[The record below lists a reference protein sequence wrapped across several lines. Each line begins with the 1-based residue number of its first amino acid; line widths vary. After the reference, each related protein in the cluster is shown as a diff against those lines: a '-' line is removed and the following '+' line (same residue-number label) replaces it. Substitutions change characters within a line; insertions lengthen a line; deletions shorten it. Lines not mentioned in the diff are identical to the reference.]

1 MGKTWCYRRAIDI
14 TPEDLK
20 ERGIRGLLLDI
31 DNTLTTYGSTEL
43 AEGVLEWLDTMKTAG
58 IALTVVSNALDR
70 RIAPFAEKLGLR
82 HISLACKPSPIG
94 FWRAARRV
102 GLPLKQ
108 CAAVGDQI
116 FTDWFGTKF
125 SGVSCFLLEPIRTDN
140 EKPFLR
146 LRRRWEKPFRRALL
160 KKGVQQ

>member
-1 MGKTWCYRRAIDI
+1 MGKTWCYRRAVDI
-14 TPEDLK
+14 TPEDLA

-43 AEGVLEWLDTMKTAG
+43 AEGVLEWLDTMQRAG

-70 RIAPFAEKLGLR
+70 RIAPFAAKLGLR

-102 GLPLKQ
+102 GLPIRQ

-146 LRRRWEKPFRRALL
+146 LRRRWEKPFRRALR
-160 KKGVQQ
+160 KKEVR